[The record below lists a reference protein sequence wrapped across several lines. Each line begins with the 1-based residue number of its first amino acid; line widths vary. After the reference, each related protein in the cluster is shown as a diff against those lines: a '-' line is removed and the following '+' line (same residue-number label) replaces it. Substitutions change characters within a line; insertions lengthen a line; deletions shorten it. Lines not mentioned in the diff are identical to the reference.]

1 MLTSK
6 SINWLVSCAFILSSV
21 LGLDPL
27 SLSPPPFLCLEGRW
41 AGPDSPVNKADAS
54 CFFFACSS
62 EILGTA
68 STLLACEKNKTKN
81 TNTAYEVKLLYS
93 TSNVK
98 KW

>member
-1 MLTSK
+1 MLKLQIYNCALHMLTSK

-21 LGLDPL
+21 LGFDPL
-27 SLSPPPFLCLEGRW
+27 SLSPPPPPPPFLCLEGRW

-68 STLLACEKNKTKN
+68 STLLAYEKK
-81 TNTAYEVKLLYS
+81 
-93 TSNVK
+93 
-98 KW
+98 